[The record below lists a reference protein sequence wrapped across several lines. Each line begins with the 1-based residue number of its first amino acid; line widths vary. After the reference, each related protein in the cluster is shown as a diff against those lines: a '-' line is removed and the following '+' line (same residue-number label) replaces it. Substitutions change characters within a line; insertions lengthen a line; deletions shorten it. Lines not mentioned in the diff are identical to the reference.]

1 MKIKLDNIT
10 HTYPNTNNSLKIKI
24 LKLDK
29 GITGLL
35 GINGAGKST
44 LLNILATV
52 VTPQGGKYTLND
64 IDIINNPFVIR
75 KILGYLPQNI
85 GFLQELSVFQYI
97 KYIGLLKG
105 CSSSYLKKEIDTV
118 LDLLNLTNVKKAP
131 IKELSG
137 GMKQRVGIAQA
148 IINKPKFLILDEP
161 MVGLDPN
168 ERNNFNLLLSEI
180 SKNSIILISSHIIE
194 DLENICENVILM
206 ESMRIIYSGKTTELV
221 SSVNDLVFE
230 KIISRNELKEISNNH
245 ILIRTKPLGNNLK
258 VRFIAKQKIEAT
270 KVLPTL
276 EDAFIYKSK

>member
-1 MKIKLDNIT
+1 MKIKLDNIN
-10 HTYPNTNNSLKIKI
+10 HTYPYTNNSLQIKS
-24 LKLDK
+24 LKLNN

-35 GINGAGKST
+35 GVNGAGKTT

-52 VTPQGGKYTLND
+52 ISPQSGKYTLDD
-64 IDIINNPFVIR
+64 IDIVNNPLVIR
-75 KILGYLPQNI
+75 EMLGYLPQNI

-105 CSSSYLKKEIDTV
+105 CSSSYLKKEIDTF
-118 LDLLNLTNVKKAP
+118 LALLNIANLQH
-131 IKELSG
+131 IQLKELSG

-168 ERNNFNLLLSEI
+168 ERNSFNLLLSEI
-180 SKNSIILISSHIIE
+180 AKNSVILISSHIIE

-206 ESMRIIYSGKTTELV
+206 ESMKIIYNGKTTQLV

-230 KIISRNELKEISNNH
+230 KIISRNELETIRRNH
-245 ILIRTKPLGNNLK
+245 ILIRSKPIGDNLK

-270 KVLPTL
+270 KVSPTL

>member
-10 HTYPNTNNSLKIKI
+10 HTYPNTNNSLKIKS

-35 GINGAGKST
+35 GINGAGKTT

-52 VTPQGGKYTLND
+52 ITPQGGKYTLND
-64 IDIINNPFVIR
+64 IDIINNPFMIR

-105 CSSSYLKKEIDTV
+105 CSSSYLKKEIDII
-118 LDLLNLTNVKKAP
+118 LELLNITNVKKTP

-180 SKNSIILISSHIIE
+180 AKNSAILISSHIIE

-206 ESMRIIYSGKTTELV
+206 EGMKIIYNGKTTELV
-221 SSVNDLVFE
+221 SSVNDLIFE
-230 KIISRNELKEISNNH
+230 KIITREELEAICNNH
-245 ILIRTKPLGNNLK
+245 ILIRTKPIGNNLK

>member
-1 MKIKLDNIT
+1 MKIKLDNIN
-10 HTYPNTNNSLKIKI
+10 HTYPNTNNSLQIKS
-24 LKLDK
+24 LKLNN

-35 GINGAGKST
+35 GVNGAGKTT

-52 VTPQGGKYTLND
+52 ISPQSGKYTLDN
-64 IDIINNPFVIR
+64 IDVANNTFVIR
-75 KILGYLPQNI
+75 KMLGYLPQNI
-85 GFLQELSVFQYI
+85 GFLQELSAFQYI

-105 CSSSYLKKEIDTV
+105 CSSSYLKKEIDTI
-118 LDLLNLTNVKKAP
+118 LELLNISNVKHIQ

-137 GMKQRVGIAQA
+137 GMKQRIGIAQA

-168 ERNNFNLLLSEI
+168 ERNSFNLLLSEI
-180 SKNSIILISSHIIE
+180 AKNSVILISSHIIE

-206 ESMRIIYSGKTTELV
+206 ESMKMIYNGKTTELV

-230 KIISRNELKEISNNH
+230 KIISRNELETISNNH
-245 ILIRTKPLGNNLK
+245 ILIRTKPIGDKLK

-270 KVLPTL
+270 KVIPTL

>member
-10 HTYPNTNNSLKIKI
+10 HTYPNTSNSLKIKS

-35 GINGAGKST
+35 GVNGAGKTT

-52 VTPQGGKYTLND
+52 ITPQGGKYTLND
-64 IDIINNPFVIR
+64 IDIINNPFMIR
-75 KILGYLPQNI
+75 KVLGYLPQNI

-105 CSSSYLKKEIDTV
+105 CPSSYLKKEIDTV
-118 LDLLNLTNVKKAP
+118 LELLNLTNLKKTP

-137 GMKQRVGIAQA
+137 GMKQRIGIAQA

-180 SKNSIILISSHIIE
+180 SKNSTILISSHIIE

-206 ESMRIIYSGKTTELV
+206 EGMKIIYNGKTTELV

-230 KIISRNELKEISNNH
+230 KIITRDELEIISNNH
-245 ILIRTKPLGNNLK
+245 ILIRTKPIGNNLK
-258 VRFIAKQKIEAT
+258 VRFIAKEKIEAT

>member
-1 MKIKLDNIT
+1 MKIKLDNIN
-10 HTYPNTNNSLKIKI
+10 HTYPNTNNSLQIKS
-24 LKLDK
+24 LKLNN

-35 GINGAGKST
+35 GVNGAGKTT

-52 VTPQGGKYTLND
+52 ISPQSGKYTLDD
-64 IDIINNPFVIR
+64 IDIVNNPLVIR
-75 KILGYLPQNI
+75 EMLGYLPQNI

-105 CSSSYLKKEIDTV
+105 CSSSYLKKEIDTI
-118 LDLLNLTNVKKAP
+118 LELLNIANVKHIQ

-168 ERNNFNLLLSEI
+168 ERNSFNLLLSEI
-180 SKNSIILISSHIIE
+180 AKNSVILISSHIIE

-206 ESMRIIYSGKTTELV
+206 ESMKIIYNGKTTQLV

-230 KIISRNELKEISNNH
+230 KIISRNELETISRNH
-245 ILIRTKPLGNNLK
+245 ILIRSKPIGDNLK

-270 KVLPTL
+270 KVSPTL